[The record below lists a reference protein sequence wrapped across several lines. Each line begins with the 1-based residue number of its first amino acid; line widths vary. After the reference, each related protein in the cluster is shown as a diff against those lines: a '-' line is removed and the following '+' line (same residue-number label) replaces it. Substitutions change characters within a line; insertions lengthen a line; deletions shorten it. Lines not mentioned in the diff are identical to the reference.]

1 MTLSELEQMF
11 LLVTDCLTKRID
23 VLYAKS
29 DKLLKDVDELLY
41 EIRKRDVE
49 RARPSA

>member
-1 MTLSELEQMF
+1 MTLPELEQMF

-29 DKLLKDVDELLY
+29 EKLLKDVDELLY
-41 EIRKRDVE
+41 EIRKRDSE
-49 RARPSA
+49 RSKPVA